1 MGSMDRNEL
10 KNRTDKYRDAI
21 SRLFIDISKI
31 IFTGV
36 VIGGISPVF
45 MGSETSINFMIV
57 ISGAVVSFIAA
68 WIGCRILKP

>member
-1 MGSMDRNEL
+1 MDRNEL
-10 KNRTDKYRDAI
+10 KHRMDKYRDAI

-36 VIGGISPVF
+36 VIGGISPAF
-45 MGSETSINFMIV
+45 IGSETSINFMIV
-57 ISGAVVSFIAA
+57 ISGAAVSFIAA

>member
-1 MGSMDRNEL
+1 M

-36 VIGGISPVF
+36 VIGGISPAF
-45 MGSETSINFMIV
+45 IGSETSINFVIV
-57 ISGAVVSFIAA
+57 ISGGLVSLVAA